1 MWTVRS
7 EALVNVTS
15 IHRTERV
22 FLRATKKGRAE
33 KTSESE
39 TPKPEWLATL
49 LKTCC
54 TGGGHRN
61 GERQM

>member
-1 MWTVRS
+1 MS
-7 EALVNVTS
+7 LAF
-15 IHRTERV
+15 TEQSL
-22 FLRATKKGRAE
+22 FLRSTKKGRAE

-49 LKTCC
+49 LKTCY